1 MKIVLALVVFSS
13 LITSTFQHDNN
24 SVPITPFTKEKS
36 PYRELLISFD
46 YSEVAKQKISRIFD
60 EHGFSLLDKM
70 KYTDPFEQFYVSK
83 IDLTSYY
90 PACPVCTKSFKSL
103 EFLHLHIVRKHLLEI
118 LDASGKY
125 IIFSDACEF
134 MKCSED
140 QIIQDELTPINL
152 QRCMN
157 FLDEY
162 FTFENRN
169 HMYAICKDMV
179 SQEEIDTP
187 KDDALTQ
194 VVSWLFLILF
204 AVATLVYLIF
214 VIDGHIA
221 GSKSVLISLDAYS
234 D

>member
-1 MKIVLALVVFSS
+1 MKIILALVVFSS
-13 LITSTFQHDNN
+13 FLIYTFQHENKL
-24 SVPITPFTKEKS
+24 IETAPFTKQKS

-60 EHGFSLLDKM
+60 EHGFSLPDKM

-125 IIFSDACEF
+125 IIFSDTCEF

-140 QIIQDELTPINL
+140 QLIQDELTPINL

-162 FTFENRN
+162 FNFENRN

-179 SQEEIDTP
+179 SQENIDVQ
-187 KDDALTQ
+187 KDDMFTQ

-204 AVATLVYLIF
+204 AVATLIYLIY
-214 VIDGHIA
+214 VIDGHMA
-221 GSKSVLISLDAYS
+221 GNKSVLISLDAYS
-234 D
+234 E